1 VTRICEKLRVEA
13 DREQLER
20 AVEKRSWENIPED
33 RRGEGKFHRKA
44 TPGGWREDL
53 TPGQAEIVEKI
64 TAPLLAEFYP
74 G

>member
-44 TPGGWREDL
+44 TLGGWREDL